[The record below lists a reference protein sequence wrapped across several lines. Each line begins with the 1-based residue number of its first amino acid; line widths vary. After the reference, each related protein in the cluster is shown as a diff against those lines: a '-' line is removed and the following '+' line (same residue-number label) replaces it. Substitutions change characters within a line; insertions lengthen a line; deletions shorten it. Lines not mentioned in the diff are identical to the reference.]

1 MWRARSDVGLTGSVG
16 FSPDNIIAAR
26 RRIEQLAVPA
36 PVRAR
41 SFSIY
46 VGLIERADPSGH
58 LSELAADFLADFG
71 LNRGS
76 WSTYRRV
83 LLDAELIEIGRS
95 PTDLR
100 ARPIRLRRVT

>member
-1 MWRARSDVGLTGSVG
+1 MWRRCPITSRHRRQRENLLLMRRFWQSLAGPRTAR
-16 FSPDNIIAAR
+16 
-26 RRIEQLAVPA
+26 
-36 PVRAR
+36 VRAR